1 MGRRFLALNS
11 PLLRSLAGLG
21 FAIILAVCAAVTWLG
36 QQFEEPGVPR
46 FSSIAGELGATSV
59 LAILAHPDD
68 EISVTGL
75 LLRASARDG
84 AVTRS
89 ITATRGEN
97 GTPLPQ
103 ISRLEDLGTVREAEL
118 LKNGYAI
125 GMTDQDVWD
134 YPDGGLA
141 EADFE
146 TYVER
151 LMARMREWQP
161 ELVVT
166 FWPESGFSG
175 HPDHRTAGRAAT
187 EAVRRLQVEA
197 PDTAPRAIAYILAPR
212 RMMRRFGGE
221 TGQRVADNQPDPT
234 HAMPAEGGAKIRAW
248 RIHASQS
255 DYVRHAYGFPAW
267 FVHSLY
273 DTEHYHV
280 VEYPRGVLGENA
292 RDG

>member
-1 MGRRFLALNS
+1 MSWRYRAS
-11 PLLRSLAGLG
+11 KRPLLRA
-21 FAIILAVCAAVTWLG
+21 LAVLVLVIVLVLGGVVVWLD

-46 FSSIAGELGATSV
+46 VASIAGELGASSV
-59 LAILAHPDD
+59 LAVLAHPDD

-75 LLRASARDG
+75 LLRASSRDG
-84 AVTRS
+84 ATVRS

-103 ISRLEDLGTVREAEL
+103 VSRIEDLGTVREAEL

-125 GMTDQDVWD
+125 GLTAQDVWD
-134 YPDGGLA
+134 YRDGGLA
-141 EADFE
+141 DADFDV
-146 TYVER
+146 YVER
-151 LMARMREWQP
+151 LVARMREWRP

-166 FWPESGFSG
+166 FWPESGFSY

-187 EAVRRLQVEA
+187 EAVRRLRAEN

-212 RMMRRFGGE
+212 RMMQRFGGE
-221 TGQRVADNQPDPT
+221 TGQLIVDNQPAPT
-234 HAMPAEGGAKIRAW
+234 HVMPAEGGAKIRAW

-273 DTEHYHV
+273 DKEHYHV
-280 VEYPRGVLGENA
+280 VEF
-292 RDG
+292 